1 MRETSALEGGMRR
14 FMGDSAVWLDEAEDE
29 LLILEE
35 DLTAEY
41 SNSGGPAEN
50 DLRLQN
56 VAVALEKLHS
66 GCDHYQ
72 LETLSEV
79 AEKILRLTRA
89 VLREG
94 DLDFN
99 LERLTALLL
108 GIDVL
113 RDMLEGVETKGIAS
127 EADPT
132 SMDTIERAL
141 EE

>member
-1 MRETSALEGGMRR
+1 MRESSALEGGLRR
-14 FMGDSAVWLDEAEDE
+14 FMGDSAVWLDQAEDE

-56 VAVALEKLHS
+56 VADAMEKLHG
-66 GCDHYQ
+66 GCDEHG
-72 LETLSEV
+72 LEGLSEV
-79 AEKILRLTRA
+79 VEKVLVLTRA

-108 GIDVL
+108 GIDML
-113 RDMLEGVETKGIAS
+113 RDMLEGLESKGVPS
-127 EADPT
+127 DP
-132 SMDTIERAL
+132 DEEAL
-141 EE
+141 ESLEQAMG